1 MAATGGAS
9 GNAVVFSTVG
19 PCTVAGQVVSFN
31 GAGTCT
37 IYADQAG
44 DAVYPAAPRVSQSTA
59 VVQAGQVI
67 AFTTTP
73 PSPAVAGRTYT
84 VAATGGASGN
94 PVVFTTAGA
103 CTVAGQVVSFNG
115 AGTCTI
121 YADQA
126 GNAHYAAAARQ
137 QQAFAIVAL
146 LKTFTGTTLPAS
158 GAGGPASAS
167 IGNDGGALCQF
178 DPAATAFEAATPPP
192 GRVAPQ
198 GAFRFRLIGCDAGA
212 TVRVTTTWPQPVA
225 DFVKR
230 TGSGQFIVPA
240 SVGLGSTTVGF
251 DVTDNQ
257 PGDDD
262 AAPGVIADPVM
273 PLAAALQAIPALS
286 PWALLLLGVMAGALG
301 MVAQRRRA

>member
-1 MAATGGAS
+1 M
-9 GNAVVFSTVG
+9 
-19 PCTVAGQVVSFN
+19 
-31 GAGTCT
+31 
-37 IYADQAG
+37 
-44 DAVYPAAPRVSQSTA
+44 
-59 VVQAGQVI
+59 I